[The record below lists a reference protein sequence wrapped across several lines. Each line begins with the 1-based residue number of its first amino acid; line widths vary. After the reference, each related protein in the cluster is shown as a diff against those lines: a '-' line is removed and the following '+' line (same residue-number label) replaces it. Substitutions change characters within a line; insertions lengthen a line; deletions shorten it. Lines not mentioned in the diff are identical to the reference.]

1 MNDEVSVFKKRNK
14 WTTIDYVIEVNLYVV
29 YLGLYKCFL
38 SISASIFPVIAG
50 APNIEEKILADVARS
65 DCLPGPWPCWPL

>member
-1 MNDEVSVFKKRNK
+1 MLLKS
-14 WTTIDYVIEVNLYVV
+14 IYVV

-50 APNIEEKILADVARS
+50 APNIEEKILADVW
-65 DCLPGPWPCWPL
+65 LGLTVYLVPGPAGRYKNILI